1 MVLFWLRLGM
11 GDKARMRKVLPLIA
25 AGLCGLIIV
34 ASYAFKLPWLDSIA
48 SKLLE
53 GGMILA
59 AFALLLGLL
68 NLLAFHARRIRAK
81 TRGVFQSIVLMAALV
96 ITLGVGI
103 ALPASAP
110 LSWMYNY
117 LLYPLQ
123 ATMGALLV
131 FYAVSAAL
139 HAFKLRSGAAVVLL
153 VSSLLFLFL
162 LIPFIS
168 GLSPIIPAL
177 RNWLAFV
184 PLGAGMRG
192 ILLGIALGTIT
203 SALRILF
210 QLDHPYTSNTEK
222 G

>member
-1 MVLFWLRLGM
+1 M
-11 GDKARMRKVLPLIA
+11 GDNVRMRRVLPLIA

-34 ASYAFKLPWLDSIA
+34 ASFVFKFPWLDGIA

-53 GGMILA
+53 GGLILA

-81 TRGVFQSIVLMAALV
+81 AKGVFQSILLMVTMVFTISL
-96 ITLGVGI
+96 GI

-110 LSWMYNY
+110 LSWIYNY

-123 ATMGALLV
+123 ATLGALLV
-131 FYAVSAAL
+131 FYAVNAAL
-139 HAFKLRSGAAVVLL
+139 YAFKLQSGAAIILL
-153 VSSLLFLFL
+153 VSSLFFLFL

-177 RNWLAFV
+177 RNWLTLV

-210 QLDHPYTSNTEK
+210 LQDHPYTGNGEK
-222 G
+222 R